1 MAQLHSAWFRRAPY
15 TLREWLPDEI
25 PNRSSPA
32 ASAATDQRG
41 SQFHGKHT
49 ANTPSS
55 HRTVARTAS
64 GGMVAKQPR
73 PVNRRSPMDKKQRTR
88 ALQQPMFLFTKPQIF

>member
-1 MAQLHSAWFRRAPY
+1 MRIGADLRYSGLMTKNPLNPWPNCTAQWFRRAPY

-64 GGMVAKQPR
+64 GGMVGKAAQTGEP
-73 PVNRRSPMDKKQRTR
+73 P
-88 ALQQPMFLFTKPQIF
+88 